1 MDELERMLRGE
12 EYFGSD
18 EKLMKMKADTRRF
31 CKLYN
36 SSEED
41 QARRAELLSALFGE
55 VGEGVFIKPPFHCD
69 YGTNI
74 YIGRN
79 FFANFDCVFLDAG
92 KITIGD
98 NCKLGPKVMI
108 LSVTH
113 PVEPDARRDGI
124 NIPIDVTIGDD
135 VWIGAGAIILPGVAI
150 GNKAVIGAGSVVT
163 KDVPESCVVAGNP
176 ARIIRYLASLE

>member
-1 MDELERMLRGE
+1 MLKKYYVFANNEFSARWHELIT
-12 EYFGSD
+12 YD
-18 EKLMKMKADTRRF
+18 
-31 CKLYN
+31 
-36 SSEED
+36 
-41 QARRAELLSALFGE
+41 FGE

-74 YIGRN
+74 YIGKN

-98 NCKLGPKVMI
+98 NCKFGPKVMI

-135 VWIGAGAIILPGVAI
+135 VWIGAGAIILPGVTI

-176 ARIIRYLASLE
+176 AMIIRYLASLE

>member
-12 EYFGSD
+12 EYLGGD
-18 EKLMKMKADTRRF
+18 EKLMKMKADTRRL
-31 CKLYN
+31 CESYN

-41 QARRAELLSALFGE
+41 QVRRAKLLSALFGG

-74 YIGRN
+74 YIGKN

-98 NCKLGPKVMI
+98 HCKLGPKVMI

-124 NIPIDVTIGDD
+124 NIPVDVTIGDD
-135 VWIGAGAIILPGVAI
+135 VWIGAGAIILPGVTI